1 MREYDDAHGLRA
13 WIDPSADD
21 SVTSYLREIGRIAP
35 LSEGEAAELIER
47 VTSGDQEA
55 LQRLTESQLRLVVI
69 AAKDYVHRELDLID
83 LFQAGNM
90 GLVRAVANISKIP
103 PGMTVREFAMVNI
116 RRSIEERLTDA

>member
-1 MREYDDAHGLRA
+1 
-13 WIDPSADD
+13 
-21 SVTSYLREIGRIAP
+21 
-35 LSEGEAAELIER
+35 
-47 VTSGDQEA
+47 
-55 LQRLTESQLRLVVI
+55 VVI